1 MSDLTKYL
9 NRPNSKKIL
18 LCEMD
23 IGQGQDFWTNHR
35 AGVWFHNF
43 DKYYPNIDA
52 ILLVG
57 VSTTDVTIVGSVK
70 ASGVSLKPVATKADV
85 QTNDSSFHWDSNFK
99 SLYVHCAG
107 GDDPDLFLMMVGI
120 SYGTA
125 NHGGV
130 YGGFIYEGRLIS
142 VPSIAKSK
150 DPLFFGVVSFEGG
163 DVTIDNTNGKFD
175 RFCEDNDVFGNAA
188 RLLLGFDNMPYG
200 DFIPRMSGYME
211 RVRITQT
218 QLVVSIQDKRKQL
231 SRTLPPNVFDDTTY
245 LDIKEK
251 NVGKAIPLGYGSI
264 KNAPVICTNEMKSP
278 APAHYEFKVCDPE
291 FHPIKE
297 ITTVYVEGVPKTPT
311 GTDLGTA
318 TFTLSSADYSPGDD
332 VTCTFKGYTDA
343 LGNLIEN
350 GLHVVRDLL
359 LNYYGVKYNSNFYNI
374 ARWDE
379 GKAPAVNYF
388 IKKEK
393 KLIDIIGEIAETVQ
407 GDFIVNDDGRFAFR
421 IYDPYAGAVQRIYRR
436 QLMEVPQLEYDPS
449 EVLTSLKVGY
459 AKDWAEDE
467 YLWLVD
473 ESQEAEIFKKFKTHL
488 NLEPFETLLTTKTAA
503 QDFANKRL
511 DLSGNVKKTFDVL
524 FKPGEVI
531 LREIDDVIIVTV
543 MRPAKTM
550 LNDVKAEIIGIEDDE
565 NAMTVKLTC
574 RMITILAEIYV
585 ENECYYGDTYYGDN
599 YYGDT
604 ELRSA

>member
-9 NRPNSKKIL
+9 NRANSKKIL

-23 IGQGQDFWTNHR
+23 IGQGQDFWTNYR
-35 AGVWFHNF
+35 AGVWMVNF
-43 DKYYPNIDA
+43 NKYYPDIDSS
-52 ILLVG
+52 LLAG
-57 VSTTDVTIVGSVK
+57 VSAQDISKVGSVK
-70 ASGVSLKPVATKADV
+70 ASGVSLRPVATKADV
-85 QTNDSSFHWDSNFK
+85 QANDSSFHYDSNFK
-99 SLYVHCAG
+99 SLYVHCPD
-107 GDDPDLFLMMVGI
+107 GDDPDLFLMMIGV

-130 YGGFIYEGRLIS
+130 YSGFIYEGRLIS

-175 RFCEDNDVFGNAA
+175 RFAEDNDVFGNAA
-188 RLLLGFDNMPYG
+188 RLLLGFDDMPYE

-211 RVRITQT
+211 RVQVTQT
-218 QLVVSIQDKRKQL
+218 QLTVGIQDKRKQL
-231 SRTLPPNVFDDTTY
+231 SRSLPPNVFDDSTY
-245 LDIKEK
+245 PNIKEK
-251 NVGKAIPLGYGSI
+251 NVGKGIPLGYGSI
-264 KNAPVICTNEMKSP
+264 KNAPVVCTNEEESGP
-278 APAHYEFKVCDPE
+278 SNWQFKICDTE
-291 FHPIKE
+291 FHSIKE
-297 ITTVYVEGVPKTPT
+297 ITTVYVEGVSKTPT
-311 GTDLGTA
+311 ATDLDEA
-318 TFTLSSADYSPGDD
+318 TFMLNLGDYNKGDD
-332 VTCTFKGYTDA
+332 VTCTFKGYVDA

-421 IYDPYAGAVQRIYRR
+421 IYDPYAGAVQRIYQR
-436 QLMEVPQLEYDPS
+436 QLLEVPQFEYDPS
-449 EVLTSLKVGY
+449 EVLTSIKVGY

-467 YLWLVD
+467 YLWLD
-473 ESQEAEIFKKFKTHL
+473 DKSQETDIFKKFKTYL
-488 NLEPFETLLTTKTAA
+488 SEDFETLLTTKAAA
-503 QDFANKRL
+503 QDFADKRL
-511 DLSGNVKKTFDVL
+511 ELSGDVKKTFTVL
-524 FKPGEVI
+524 LKPGQVI

-550 LNDVKAEIIGIEDDE
+550 LNDCKAEIIGIENDG

-574 RMITILAEIYV
+574 RLITILAEMYV

-599 YYGDT
+599 YYGAT